1 METIIVYHQVKAGVD
16 CPDGICGAWVAAR
29 FFGEVTL
36 VGVTHQPD
44 YHNYDLPFPV
54 KGNRIILVD
63 FCYPSFVL
71 ASIVKDATEVIIL
84 DHHHTRMGD
93 ISQFEDQIRGGY
105 SAQDCGASFAW
116 KYFFPDMEEP
126 RFLLHV
132 LRRDTGRDGYYDGE
146 CPESEAITTAMSQRR
161 EGCIGAQ
168 AFPIF
173 ERLLTEN
180 PRTLVEEGK
189 ALLSERDLLVKES
202 LEAYS
207 EETLKLVT
215 TDESYQVPF
224 LTIENAKAYKH
235 ISWVGT
241 SLCRVYTAAPFV
253 AIRTALEPNKIS
265 LRSKS
270 SSLVDCGEVAKT
282 FGGGGHKNA
291 AGFEKLIVLNPE
303 GFFEVSSD

>member
-1 METIIVYHQVKAGVD
+1 MKTIIVYHQVRQGVD
-16 CPDGICGAWVAAR
+16 CPDGICAAWVAAR

-44 YHNYDLPFPV
+44 YANYELPFPV
-54 KGNRIILVD
+54 KGNRIVLVD
-63 FCYPSFVL
+63 FCYPSSVL
-71 ASIVKDATEVIIL
+71 ASLIQQATEVVII

-93 ISQFEDQIRGGY
+93 IGRFQKQILGGY
-105 SAQDCGASFAW
+105 SAKDCGSTFAW
-116 KYFFPDMEEP
+116 EYFFPGKPEP
-126 RFLLHV
+126 WFLLHV
-132 LRRDTGRDGYYDGE
+132 LRRDTGKDGYYDGE
-146 CPESEAITTAMSQRR
+146 TPESEAIATAMSHRR
-161 EGCIGAQ
+161 EGLIGSQ

-173 ERLLTEN
+173 EKLLNEN
-180 PRTLVEEGK
+180 PQTLVGEGK
-189 ALLSERDLLVKES
+189 ALLAERDHLVKES

-207 EETLKLVT
+207 EQTLKLVT

-241 SLCRVYTAAPFV
+241 SLCQVYTAAPFV
-253 AIRTALEPNKIS
+253 AIRTDSEPNKIS

-291 AGFEKLIVLNPE
+291 AGFEKFIVFNPE
-303 GFFEVSSD
+303 GFFEVSD